1 MLQQFACCQ
10 LWLGDMQT
18 NVG

>member
-10 LWLGDMQT
+10 LRLGDMQT